1 MNNIKGVTMLRKTI
15 TIQPDVFQALELNQ
29 IINQYQ
35 SFSEMVSSALQLL
48 IEKQKKEAY
57 KKAMFEASQDR
68 LYLEDMREMDEA
80 FYYVDNEKIS

>member
-68 LYLEDMREMDEA
+68 LYLEDMREIDEA

>member
-1 MNNIKGVTMLRKTI
+1 MLRKTI
-15 TIQPDVFQALELNQ
+15 TIQPDIFQALELNQ

-57 KKAMFEASQDR
+57 KKAMLEASEDR
-68 LYLEDMREMDEA
+68 LYLEDMREIDEA
-80 FYYVDNEKIS
+80 FYYADNEKTS

>member
-1 MNNIKGVTMLRKTI
+1 MLRKTI
-15 TIQPDVFQALELNQ
+15 TIQPDIFQALEMNQ

-57 KKAMFEASQDR
+57 KKALFEASQDR
-68 LYLEDMREMDEA
+68 LYLEDMREIEEA
-80 FYYVDNEKIS
+80 FYYVDNEKTL

>member
-1 MNNIKGVTMLRKTI
+1 MLRKTI
-15 TIQPDVFQALELNQ
+15 TIQPDIFQALEMNQ

-57 KKAMFEASQDR
+57 KKALFEASQDR
-68 LYLEDMREMDEA
+68 LYLEDMREIEEA
-80 FYYVDNEKIS
+80 FYYADNEKTL